1 MALKQVLDVY
11 EILDDIHVNG
21 EVVTEYAKS
30 KGILDATYT
39 RVDEGKGPTDFIR
52 LVIPGRN
59 GKLNGGKA
67 PTLGIIGQLGG
78 IGARP
83 ERIGF
88 VSDGD
93 GALSAVATAIKLID
107 MVGKG
112 DQIDGDVIVS
122 THICPTAPTMP
133 HDPVPLMGSPVDSA
147 TNVKLTVDPDMD
159 AILSV
164 DTTKGNRILNKRG
177 FALTPTVKAGY
188 ILHIS
193 EDLLQIQQTSTGE
206 LPCVLALTTQDI
218 TPYGNGLYHMNS
230 ILQPCC
236 GTDAPVVGVAITTES
251 SVPGCATGA
260 THEVDVAEVVQFCV
274 EAAKEFTAGKCSFY
288 DKDEFEMIQK
298 LYGSMKVLQTR
309 GNQYF
314 YHKIWTTTG
323 SISRWF

>member
-133 HDPVPLMGSPVDSA
+133 HDPVPFMGSPVDMA

-164 DTTKGNRILNKRG
+164 DTTKGNRILNKRV

-309 GNQYF
+309 GNQ
-314 YHKIWTTTG
+314 
-323 SISRWF
+323 

>member
-88 VSDGD
+88 VSDGV

-133 HDPVPLMGSPVDSA
+133 HDPVPFMGSPVDMA

-309 GNQYF
+309 GNQ
-314 YHKIWTTTG
+314 
-323 SISRWF
+323 

>member
-133 HDPVPLMGSPVDSA
+133 HDPVPFMGSPVDMA

-251 SVPGCATGA
+251 PVPGCATGA

-309 GNQYF
+309 GNQ
-314 YHKIWTTTG
+314 
-323 SISRWF
+323 

>member
-133 HDPVPLMGSPVDSA
+133 HDPVPFMGSLVDMA

-309 GNQYF
+309 GNQ
-314 YHKIWTTTG
+314 
-323 SISRWF
+323 

>member
-39 RVDEGKGPTDFIR
+39 RVDEGKSPTDFIR

-133 HDPVPLMGSPVDSA
+133 HDPVPFMGSPVDMA
-147 TNVKLTVDPDMD
+147 TNVKLTVDPDID

-309 GNQYF
+309 GNQ
-314 YHKIWTTTG
+314 
-323 SISRWF
+323 

>member
-133 HDPVPLMGSPVDSA
+133 HDPVPFMGSPVDMA

-274 EAAKEFTAGKCSFY
+274 EAAKEFTAGQCSFY

-309 GNQYF
+309 GNQ
-314 YHKIWTTTG
+314 
-323 SISRWF
+323 

>member
-59 GKLNGGKA
+59 RKLNGGKV

-133 HDPVPLMGSPVDSA
+133 HDPVPFMGSPVDMA

-309 GNQYF
+309 GNQ
-314 YHKIWTTTG
+314 
-323 SISRWF
+323 

>member
-52 LVIPGRN
+52 LVILGRN

-133 HDPVPLMGSPVDSA
+133 HDPVPFMGSPVDMA

-309 GNQYF
+309 GNQ
-314 YHKIWTTTG
+314 
-323 SISRWF
+323 

>member
-30 KGILDATYT
+30 KGILDATYI

-133 HDPVPLMGSPVDSA
+133 HDPVPFMGSPVDMA

-309 GNQYF
+309 GNQ
-314 YHKIWTTTG
+314 
-323 SISRWF
+323 

>member
-93 GALSAVATAIKLID
+93 GALSTVATAIKLID

-133 HDPVPLMGSPVDSA
+133 HDPVPFMGSPVDMA

-309 GNQYF
+309 GNQ
-314 YHKIWTTTG
+314 
-323 SISRWF
+323 

>member
-67 PTLGIIGQLGG
+67 STLGIIGQLGG

-133 HDPVPLMGSPVDSA
+133 HDPVPFMGSPVDMA

-309 GNQYF
+309 GNQ
-314 YHKIWTTTG
+314 
-323 SISRWF
+323 

>member
-133 HDPVPLMGSPVDSA
+133 HDPVPFMGSPVDMA

-218 TPYGNGLYHMNS
+218 TPYGNGLYHMNN

-309 GNQYF
+309 GNQ
-314 YHKIWTTTG
+314 
-323 SISRWF
+323 

>member
-1 MALKQVLDVY
+1 MALEQVLDVY

-133 HDPVPLMGSPVDSA
+133 HDPVPFMGSPVDMA

-309 GNQYF
+309 GNQ
-314 YHKIWTTTG
+314 
-323 SISRWF
+323 

>member
-133 HDPVPLMGSPVDSA
+133 HDPVPFMGSPVDMA

-288 DKDEFEMIQK
+288 DKDEFEMIQQ

-309 GNQYF
+309 GNQ
-314 YHKIWTTTG
+314 
-323 SISRWF
+323 

>member
-133 HDPVPLMGSPVDSA
+133 HDPVPFMGSPVDMS

-309 GNQYF
+309 GNQ
-314 YHKIWTTTG
+314 
-323 SISRWF
+323 

>member
-133 HDPVPLMGSPVDSA
+133 HDPVPFMGSPVDMA

-260 THEVDVAEVVQFCV
+260 THEVDGAEVVQFCV

-309 GNQYF
+309 GNQ
-314 YHKIWTTTG
+314 
-323 SISRWF
+323 

>member
-30 KGILDATYT
+30 KGILDATYP

-133 HDPVPLMGSPVDSA
+133 HDPVPFMGSPVDMA

-309 GNQYF
+309 GNQ
-314 YHKIWTTTG
+314 
-323 SISRWF
+323 

>member
-39 RVDEGKGPTDFIR
+39 RVDKGKGPTDFIR

-133 HDPVPLMGSPVDSA
+133 HDPVPFMGSPVDMA

-309 GNQYF
+309 GNQ
-314 YHKIWTTTG
+314 
-323 SISRWF
+323 

>member
-133 HDPVPLMGSPVDSA
+133 HDPVPFMGSPVDMA

-288 DKDEFEMIQK
+288 NKDEFEMIQK

-309 GNQYF
+309 GNQ
-314 YHKIWTTTG
+314 
-323 SISRWF
+323 

>member
-52 LVIPGRN
+52 LVSPGRN

-133 HDPVPLMGSPVDSA
+133 HDPVPFMGSPVDMA

-288 DKDEFEMIQK
+288 NKDEFEMIQK

-309 GNQYF
+309 GNQ
-314 YHKIWTTTG
+314 
-323 SISRWF
+323 

>member
-107 MVGKG
+107 IVGKG

-133 HDPVPLMGSPVDSA
+133 HDPVPFMGSPVDMA

-309 GNQYF
+309 GNQ
-314 YHKIWTTTG
+314 
-323 SISRWF
+323 

>member
-133 HDPVPLMGSPVDSA
+133 HDPVPFMGSPVDMA

-260 THEVDVAEVVQFCV
+260 THEVDVAEVVQFYV

-288 DKDEFEMIQK
+288 DKYEFEMIQK

-309 GNQYF
+309 GNQ
-314 YHKIWTTTG
+314 
-323 SISRWF
+323 

>member
-133 HDPVPLMGSPVDSA
+133 HDPVPFMGSPVDMA

-236 GTDAPVVGVAITTES
+236 GTDAPVVGVAITTKS

-309 GNQYF
+309 GNQ
-314 YHKIWTTTG
+314 
-323 SISRWF
+323 

>member
-39 RVDEGKGPTDFIR
+39 RVDEGKDPTDFIR

-133 HDPVPLMGSPVDSA
+133 HDPVPFMGSPVDMA

-206 LPCVLALTTQDI
+206 IPCVLALTTQDI

-309 GNQYF
+309 GNQ
-314 YHKIWTTTG
+314 
-323 SISRWF
+323 

>member
-133 HDPVPLMGSPVDSA
+133 HDPVPFMGSPVDMA

-274 EAAKEFTAGKCSFY
+274 EAAKEFTARKCSFY

-309 GNQYF
+309 GNQ
-314 YHKIWTTTG
+314 
-323 SISRWF
+323 

>member
-133 HDPVPLMGSPVDSA
+133 HDPVPFMGSPVDMA

-177 FALTPTVKAGY
+177 FALTPTVKAGS

-309 GNQYF
+309 GNQ
-314 YHKIWTTTG
+314 
-323 SISRWF
+323 

>member
-133 HDPVPLMGSPVDSA
+133 HDPVPFMGSPVDMA

-288 DKDEFEMIQK
+288 DKNEFEMIQK

-309 GNQYF
+309 GNQ
-314 YHKIWTTTG
+314 
-323 SISRWF
+323 

>member
-133 HDPVPLMGSPVDSA
+133 HDPVPFMGSPVDMA

-251 SVPGCATGA
+251 SVPGRATGA

-309 GNQYF
+309 GNQ
-314 YHKIWTTTG
+314 
-323 SISRWF
+323 

>member
-133 HDPVPLMGSPVDSA
+133 HDPVPFMGSPVDMA

-236 GTDAPVVGVAITTES
+236 GTDAPVVGVATTTDS

-260 THEVDVAEVVQFCV
+260 THEVDQFCV

-309 GNQYF
+309 GNQ
-314 YHKIWTTTG
+314 
-323 SISRWF
+323 

>member
-39 RVDEGKGPTDFIR
+39 HVDEGKGPTDFIR

-133 HDPVPLMGSPVDSA
+133 HDPVPFMGSPVDMA

-309 GNQYF
+309 GNQ
-314 YHKIWTTTG
+314 
-323 SISRWF
+323 

>member
-107 MVGKG
+107 MVGK

-133 HDPVPLMGSPVDSA
+133 HDPVPFMGSPVDMA

-309 GNQYF
+309 GNQ
-314 YHKIWTTTG
+314 
-323 SISRWF
+323 

>member
-39 RVDEGKGPTDFIR
+39 RVDEGKRPTDFIR

-133 HDPVPLMGSPVDSA
+133 HDPVPFMGSPVDMA

-309 GNQYF
+309 GNQ
-314 YHKIWTTTG
+314 
-323 SISRWF
+323 

>member
-133 HDPVPLMGSPVDSA
+133 HDPVPFMGSPVDMA

-177 FALTPTVKAGY
+177 FTLTPTVKAGY

-309 GNQYF
+309 GNQ
-314 YHKIWTTTG
+314 
-323 SISRWF
+323 

>member
-133 HDPVPLMGSPVDSA
+133 HDPVPFMGSPVDME

-309 GNQYF
+309 GNQ
-314 YHKIWTTTG
+314 
-323 SISRWF
+323 

>member
-11 EILDDIHVNG
+11 EILDDVHVNG
-21 EVVTEYAKS
+21 DVVTEYAKS

-133 HDPVPLMGSPVDSA
+133 HDPVPFMGSPVDMA

-298 LYGSMKVLQTR
+298 LYGSLKVLQTR
-309 GNQYF
+309 GNQ
-314 YHKIWTTTG
+314 
-323 SISRWF
+323 

>member
-133 HDPVPLMGSPVDSA
+133 HDPVPFMGSPVDMA

-288 DKDEFEMIQK
+288 DKDEFDMIQK

-309 GNQYF
+309 GNQ
-314 YHKIWTTTG
+314 
-323 SISRWF
+323 